1 LFISLFIALCLKL
14 DPGTH
19 KGIHSVL
26 ALKLGVTLP
35 LSHGRSFFT
44 SAICWW
50 RFGKE
55 SCLLRHIFSTMHG
68 YVDEMVAA
76 GKPLDDDDIVSYIL
90 NGLDA
95 EYNSLMEHVNGMADL
110 ISPKMLYSRLLD
122 TEARLAS
129 QKAQR
134 GQKEHY

>member
-1 LFISLFIALCLKL
+1 
-14 DPGTH
+14 
-19 KGIHSVL
+19 
-26 ALKLGVTLP
+26 
-35 LSHGRSFFT
+35 
-44 SAICWW
+44 
-50 RFGKE
+50 
-55 SCLLRHIFSTMHG
+55 LLRHIFSTMHG

-95 EYNSLMEHVNGMADL
+95 EYNSLMEHVNGMAHL

-134 GQKEHY
+134 GHCY